1 MTDYAA
7 DSFLSGGSGRSG
19 IAALLD
25 LSLRFVADG
34 ADCDFLAL
42 SGSGVGPGAL
52 SAAGQI
58 LAVADSPVAVD
69 RLKAS
74 DILRKRASEI
84 AFDDELVL
92 QHRRNGRDVLV
103 GDLIG
108 FGAGFDFRAFDQF
121 RRDGGSDSVD
131 VPEGVFD
138 ALVPRDVNSYDS
150 RHVSWVLRFNLV
162 SVCDAD
168 CASIRRGPCLC
179 V

>member
-108 FGAGFDFRAFDQF
+108 FGAGFDFRAFDQL